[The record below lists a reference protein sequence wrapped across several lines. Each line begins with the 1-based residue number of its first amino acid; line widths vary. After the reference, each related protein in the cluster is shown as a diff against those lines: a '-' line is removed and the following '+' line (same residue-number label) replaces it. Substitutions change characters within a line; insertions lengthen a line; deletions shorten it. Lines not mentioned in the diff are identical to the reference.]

1 MEKAFA
7 YICAP
12 EDAEARLLARYCRK
26 VFELGYVPICPK
38 QVTNDY
44 LSLQN
49 PEECKEYHAT
59 ARQLLRRCRMVV
71 VCGNETTSTM
81 LAEIGMAEKLNLICT
96 TLEGLA
102 KIKETDAMYRS

>member
-12 EDAEARLLARYCRK
+12 EDAGARLLARYCRK

-38 QVTNDY
+38 QVTNSY

-49 PEECKEYHAT
+49 PDECKEYHAT

-71 VCGNETTSTM
+71 VCGSETSSTM
-81 LAEIGMAEKLNLICT
+81 SAEIGIAEKLNLICT
-96 TLEGLA
+96 TLDGLA
-102 KIKETDAMYRS
+102 KIKSDERSYPN

>member
-12 EDAEARLLARYCRK
+12 EDAGGRLLTRYCRK

-38 QVTNDY
+38 MVTNAY

-49 PEECKEYHAT
+49 PDECKEYHAT

-81 LAEIGMAEKLNLICT
+81 SAEIGIAEKLNLICT
-96 TLEGLA
+96 TLDGLA
-102 KIKETDAMYRS
+102 KIKFDERSYAN